1 MSLLSGGQSPPQRP
15 AIPSVFPLGSSND
28 LNHAGKRDG
37 KVDVRDVPSTITVFP
52 PASAIE
58 IDRFERIMPPQN
70 TKPIS
75 THTDCL
81 GRFEGCGL
89 VIRSDPSLRTSS
101 AISEDANTM
110 YEQSS
115 WQNDDLRYDGRG

>member
-1 MSLLSGGQSPPQRP
+1 MSSPPQRT
-15 AIPSVFPLGSSND
+15 AAPSVFPLGSSTD
-28 LNHAGKRDG
+28 LNHAGKRAG
-37 KVDVRDVPSTITVFP
+37 KVDTRDVPATITIFP
-52 PASAIE
+52 PVTQME
-58 IDRFERIMPPQN
+58 LEQFERIMPPGN
-70 TKPIS
+70 TRPIP

-101 AISEDANTM
+101 AISEDANTL

-115 WQNDDLRYDGRG
+115 WQNDEFRYDGRG